1 MWCFLEET
9 INDNQLRK
17 RYFQTGE
24 YVNTKNHHCLWL
36 IGWRKMKGAD
46 CELHPLIHT
55 FLKFNLAQDLE
66 KKKAEPKTPHF
77 LSLNQYIVPWS
88 QNEKCGLKYVMHS
101 PAKVVECCGESLET
115 STVSVHSIKYA
126 VNTKRFLSIT
136 DCRLDLLE
144 FSAWDKS
151 LLQVQ
156 DH

>member
-55 FLKFNLAQDLE
+55 FTFRGLGTKCWGRSMVSKSFDVLPI
-66 KKKAEPKTPHF
+66 PK
-77 LSLNQYIVPWS
+77 I
-88 QNEKCGLKYVMHS
+88 GL
-101 PAKVVECCGESLET
+101 
-115 STVSVHSIKYA
+115 
-126 VNTKRFLSIT
+126 
-136 DCRLDLLE
+136 D
-144 FSAWDKS
+144 
-151 LLQVQ
+151 
-156 DH
+156 